1 MLTVRREAEGDI
13 KKAFD
18 WYEEQRS
25 GLGEEFLVQ
34 IEAVFGRIEDD
45 PELYE
50 SVFKRVRR
58 ALIRRFPYSVY
69 FLLESGNP
77 VVIAVLHQRR
87 SPVRWR
93 ERTPGKP

>member
-1 MLTVRREAEGDI
+1 MLIVRREAERDI

-18 WYEEQRS
+18 WYEEQRP
-25 GLGEEFLVQ
+25 GLGSEFLEQ
-34 IEAVFGRIEDD
+34 IEAVFERIEDN

-50 SVFKRVRR
+50 SVFRTVSR
-58 ALIRRFPYSVY
+58 ALVRRFPYSVY
-69 FLLESGNP
+69 FVLANRNP

-93 ERTPGKP
+93 GRASGKQ

>member
-1 MLTVRREAEGDI
+1 MLIVRREAERDI

-25 GLGEEFLVQ
+25 GLGGEFLGQ
-34 IEAVFGRIEDD
+34 IEAVFERIEDN

-50 SVFKRVRR
+50 SVFKSVRR
-58 ALIRRFPYSVY
+58 ALVRRFPYSVY
-69 FLLESGNP
+69 FLLVNGDP

-93 ERTPGKP
+93 GRASGIP